1 MRRPAAS
8 WRSGCACELDLAF
21 LTGLPDRFPD
31 NIELCELD
39 RSNLGIF
46 LPQSH
51 PLAAH
56 DEIELASLAEF
67 PLVLNTP
74 GYAARAVALE
84 LCERA
89 GVQPP
94 IALETASFETL
105 CGLVRAGLG
114 FTIMTRAR
122 ALHAG
127 LPFARCLPRPL
138 PRLMAV
144 GWLRARPLPFPA
156 TVLRDEI
163 LVWRETL
170 AASGQ

>member
-1 MRRPAAS
+1 VQRL
-8 WRSGCACELDLAF
+8 RSRVLDLAF
-21 LTGLPDRFPD
+21 LTGLPDRFSD
-31 NIELCELD
+31 NVELCERD
-39 RSNLGIF
+39 RGEMGIV
-46 LPQSH
+46 LPRSH
-51 PLAAH
+51 PLAAQ

-67 PLVLNTP
+67 PLVLNSP
-74 GYAARAVALE
+74 GYAAREVALE

-114 FTIMTRAR
+114 FTVMTRAR

-127 LPFARCLPRPL
+127 LPFARCIPCPL
-138 PRLMAV
+138 PRLLAV
-144 GWLRARPLPFPA
+144 GWLRARLLPFPA

-170 AASGQ
+170 GASGQ